1 MMNQKLRQIGSIFL
15 GMAVSWGC
23 VHAQKSSLITRQL
36 SDGWQFRSLRT
47 PEPSQQ
53 IDWRAATV
61 PGVVQADL
69 LHYGLIPDPS
79 YGLNE
84 PKYQWVGL
92 SDWEYRTTF
101 SLTREEQIRK
111 HVDLD
116 FDGLD
121 TFADVYLNGEQILRA
136 DNMFRQWRLP
146 VTGKLRKGANEL
158 RIVFHSPVTT
168 MLAKIKALPFK
179 LPSNGQILAVS
190 DEGIPTDPYTRKAGY
205 QYGWD
210 FNPRLLTEGIW
221 QPIHLET
228 WNDIRIDDLHIQQR
242 HIAKDAVYFDTELS
256 IEADHA
262 GTAVV
267 EVSQR
272 SAAAVARG
280 AYSLVKGTS
289 VELYAGTNHI
299 SVPGSLAS
307 PRLWWPN
314 GYGPQSMYE
323 LRAVVRMQGDEEQAN
338 RDVGFRTLELR
349 REKDVG
355 GTGFAFVVNGVPI
368 FAKGASVVPIDVF
381 PMRIT
386 RDRVERM
393 LTAARDVNMNMVR
406 IWGGGIYEP
415 DFFYEICDK
424 LGLMV
429 WHDFMFGNEQPAY
442 DPAFLETARQEAIDQ
457 VTRLRNH
464 PSIVLWCGNNEVE
477 KAWFVWKDRIQ
488 FKNSLTP
495 DEHDAVWGGY
505 IHLTD
510 GILGGVVATYAPRT
524 PYWPSSPSAN
534 YDEMPSDSRDGDM
547 HS

>member
-368 FAKGASVVPIDVF
+368 FAKGAKRSAHRCLSYADHPGPRGKDA
-381 PMRIT
+381 
-386 RDRVERM
+386 DRC
-393 LTAARDVNMNMVR
+393 ARRQHEHGAN
-406 IWGGGIYEP
+406 
-415 DFFYEICDK
+415 
-424 LGLMV
+424 LGRRHLR
-429 WHDFMFGNEQPAY
+429 
-442 DPAFLETARQEAIDQ
+442 AR
-457 VTRLRNH
+457 L
-464 PSIVLWCGNNEVE
+464 L
-477 KAWFVWKDRIQ
+477 
-488 FKNSLTP
+488 L
-495 DEHDAVWGGY
+495 
-505 IHLTD
+505 
-510 GILGGVVATYAPRT
+510 
-524 PYWPSSPSAN
+524 
-534 YDEMPSDSRDGDM
+534 
-547 HS
+547 